1 MRDTMFRFCYRAL
14 QEKGERV
21 RILRLACADPTV
33 IDLDLR
39 FDLMSSTAD
48 RASCWPAG
56 LTAAIRSAR
65 AREGTLRYSARW
77 AADSATYV
85 RKEESS

>member
-21 RILRLACADPTV
+21 RILRPACADPTV

-39 FDLMSSTAD
+39 FDPMSFTAGW
-48 RASCWPAG
+48 ASLLACRSE
-56 LTAAIRSAR
+56 TARDPICP
-65 AREGTLRYSARW
+65 RERTP
-77 AADSATYV
+77 
-85 RKEESS
+85 